1 MKRHPVTSSDV
12 ASIAFRR
19 SPLSMRGTLEVQFNK
34 GPVYKYYRVPFT
46 VYEALRTADS
56 VGSALNVL
64 VKRAG
69 FKYARI
75 A

>member
-1 MKRHPVTSSDV
+1 MKRHPVTSSDI

-19 SPLSMRGTLEVQFNK
+19 SPLSTRGTLEVQFCK
-34 GPVYKYYRVPFT
+34 GTVYKYYRVPFT
-46 VYEALRTADS
+46 VYSAMLQSDS